1 MIVSFDLDDTL
12 FVSEKD
18 FKTEPT
24 LHFPMNVVYREKLRL
39 GTVELMRYIR
49 DQNIQLW
56 IYTNSDR
63 SERYKYHIDLHID
76 DEAAIAQ
83 NGKDYGFH
91 VFIVREQDDEWTEK
105 VKKEIERIKKMLSLC
120 TADVKPM
127 YPAARVASIFR
138 FRMDCSDITR
148 RSSSSKYSSF
158 YMPSFC
164 R

>member
-18 FKTEPT
+18 FKTEPA

-49 DQNIQLW
+49 EQNIQLW

-63 SERYKYHIDLHID
+63 SERYIRGLFRCYGIKLDQVVNAERHMREVQANKAESMPSKYPNKYHIDLHID

-105 VKKEIERIKKMLSLC
+105 VKKEVERIKKLLP
-120 TADVKPM
+120 K
-127 YPAARVASIFR
+127 
-138 FRMDCSDITR
+138 
-148 RSSSSKYSSF
+148 
-158 YMPSFC
+158 
-164 R
+164 